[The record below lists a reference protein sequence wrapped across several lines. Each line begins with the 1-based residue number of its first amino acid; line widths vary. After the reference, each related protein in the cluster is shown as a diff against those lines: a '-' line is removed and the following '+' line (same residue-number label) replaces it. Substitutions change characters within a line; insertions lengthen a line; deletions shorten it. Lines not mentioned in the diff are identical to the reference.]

1 MHKKKKRRIFH
12 PFLVAV
18 FPILIIYSQNIG
30 RMNFENSNLE
40 DALGGP
46 FIGCKNHRLCD

>member
-1 MHKKKKRRIFH
+1 
-12 PFLVAV
+12 
-18 FPILIIYSQNIG
+18 LIYPNQTKTSNLTG
-30 RMNFENSNLE
+30 TDFSDSDLSNANFENSNLE